1 MDIVGGNTM
10 TFYSML
16 VMIHI
21 FSAII
26 GLGPGFVMTFI
37 VTKATTMTELR
48 HAFLLRNKLHI
59 FVMLGGILLFVT
71 GLWMGFIHPRL
82 FTEGWYVVSL
92 FLFLLTLAAGPL
104 LLKPLSAPIRVI
116 LDNQQGDEIPSEYN
130 AYAKRLFTCENIL
143 NGIFVV
149 IIFLMIMKPF

>member
-1 MDIVGGNTM
+1 MM
-10 TFYSML
+10 SFYSIL
-16 VMIHI
+16 VIVHI

-59 FVMLGGILLFVT
+59 FVMVGGMLLVIT
-71 GLWMGFIHPRL
+71 GLGMGLIHPRL
-82 FTEGWYVVSL
+82 FAEGWYTVSL

-104 LLKPLSAPIRVI
+104 LLKPLSVPIRVI
-116 LDNQQGDEIPSEYN
+116 LNNHQGDEIPSAYN
-130 AYAKRLFTCENIL
+130 AYAKRLFMCENIL
-143 NGIFVV
+143 NGIFIV
-149 IIFLMIMKPF
+149 IIFLMIVKPF